1 MKLRRIIS
9 LFKSIYN
16 LLHYNSIAVNMFSE
30 ANHKN
35 WGDDLNLHLL
45 KLITKKHIYAANTSV
60 IHRFFCFK
68 NYSCIGSII
77 GLYENKKT
85 EIWGSGF
92 ISKESSLKVYPA
104 KIHLV
109 RGELTRK
116 KILEMGIDCP
126 KLYGDPALL
135 VSKYYNAE
143 PKGKYKLGIIPHY
156 VDLDLDYIKE
166 FVSSKNDVV
175 LIDIANYDR
184 WTDVCDMIV
193 SCDYI
198 VSSSLHGLI
207 AADSYQKPNLWIKF
221 SDKIVGGRFKYLD
234 YFSSVERKDNQPLLV
249 TDIVKL
255 NELYDELN
263 NIHYNA
269 RIDFDT
275 ILNSCPFKK
284 KN

>member
-16 LLHYNSIAVNMFSE
+16 LLHYNSVAVNMFSE
-30 ANHKN
+30 SNHKN

-45 KLITKKHIYAANTSV
+45 KLITKKRIYAANASV
-60 IHRFFCFK
+60 IHRYFCLK

-77 GLYENKKT
+77 GFYENKKT

-92 ISKESSLKVYPA
+92 ISNDSSLSVYPA
-104 KIHLV
+104 KVHLV
-109 RGELTRK
+109 RGEFTRNK
-116 KILEMGIDCP
+116 LLGMGIDCP
-126 KLYGDPALL
+126 NLYGAPALL
-135 VSKYYNAE
+135 VSKYYNAV
-143 PKGKYKLGIIPHY
+143 PKGQYKLGIIPHY
-156 VDLDLDYIKE
+156 VDLDFDYIRE

-175 LIDIANYDR
+175 LIDIANYEK

-221 SDKIVGGRFKYLD
+221 SDKVTGGNFKYLD
-234 YFSSVERKDNQPLLV
+234 YFSSVNRREIQPLLV
-249 TDIVKL
+249 TDIAKL
-255 NELYDELN
+255 NYLYDNLTK
-263 NIHYNA
+263 IHYNA

-275 ILNSCPFKK
+275 ILNSCPFK
-284 KN
+284 